1 MAREKQSPARR
12 KKQEKPAESLP
23 SIAPV
28 AVQGAR
34 ISRRASDR
42 LRAGHVWVYA
52 SDVEAVS
59 VGKDEA
65 PALLPVADNRGL
77 LLGTALYSP
86 ASPITLRLI
95 SREAIDTEQWLGILQ
110 QRLRTAVQRR
120 LAMLDESTDA
130 CRLCF
135 SEADELPGLVLDKYG
150 DLVILQLLAHG

>member
-1 MAREKQSPARR
+1 MAREKKSPGGR

-65 PALLPVADNRGL
+65 PVLLPVADNRGL

-86 ASPITLRLI
+86 ASQITLRLI

-110 QRLRTAVQRR
+110 QRLRKAGERR
-120 LAMLDESTDA
+120 VGGVGEKNDA
-130 CRLCF
+130 
-135 SEADELPGLVLDKYG
+135 LPVC
-150 DLVILQLLAHG
+150 VS